1 MYTYSWFTL
10 LYGRNQHNLV
20 KQLYSNEN
28 QLKIKQP
35 LLKAY
40 IISENSRT
48 LGAINLFKDNIKDE
62 VNIKEVVVSNSVE
75 MFNTYYLTVNF
86 KTAGAVLK
94 GEVQKLK
101 KFLEDADS
109 KAMQEMV
116 VGFNCGKVV
125 AGEFGEL
132 DASLFVKNSKPKE
145 EFVLANENE
154 LTVVIDTTLTQELI
168 DEGVLREII
177 RNAQILRKEADF
189 NIESRILIN
198 ITSKDSKITQLI
210 SNNADKIKQEVL
222 AQKLNEGKF
231 ECDIERSVE
240 LGGSYVNFELKAIK

>member
-1 MYTYSWFTL
+1 M
-10 LYGRNQHNLV
+10 
-20 KQLYSNEN
+20 E
-28 QLKIKQP
+28 
-35 LLKAY
+35 
-40 IISENSRT
+40 
-48 LGAINLFKDNIKDE
+48 
-62 VNIKEVVVSNSVE
+62 
-75 MFNTYYLTVNF
+75 
-86 KTAGAVLK
+86 
-94 GEVQKLK
+94 
-101 KFLEDADS
+101 
-109 KAMQEMV
+109 
-116 VGFNCGKVV
+116 
-125 AGEFGEL
+125 
-132 DASLFVKNSKPKE
+132 
-145 EFVLANENE
+145 NENE

-198 ITSKDSKITQLI
+198 ITSKDSKITQLV